1 MTTDTDQTALSRR
14 PPPSRRLLL
23 AIAALVLALL
33 LATTIPVSASPSGKA
48 EAQRLHS
55 TLARMAKLANRS
67 LRPPSQQL
75 AQDLPADADRL
86 DRLREPASTAQA
98 QLSVALGEMQQM
110 STLVI
115 DPHYAPALV
124 AVGRAFAAVSGQDPL
139 TRTTINP
146 EYVGLE
152 QELAGNVTRLRQSG
166 DDAEKLARDVK
177 RLSEQLVLAQ
187 RRARGLEVKV
197 RSMRAGS
204 PAAR

>member
-1 MTTDTDQTALSRR
+1 MSTDTDQAALSRR
-14 PPPSRRLLL
+14 PPPTRRLPL

-55 TLARMAKLANRS
+55 TLARMAKLANRR

-110 STLVI
+110 STLVL

-124 AVGRAFAAVSGQDPL
+124 AVGRAFVAVSGQDPL

-152 QELAGNVTRLRQSG
+152 QELAANVTRLRQSG
-166 DDAEKLARDVK
+166 DDAETLARDVK
-177 RLSEQLVLAQ
+177 RLSQQLVLAK
-187 RRARGLEVKV
+187 RRARGLEVEV